1 MKRFNWALSLVFLSA
16 LSAPQATFAQ
26 GKQLV
31 ALGAGP
37 QQGTFYAV
45 LSSYGKLMKDELGW
59 NANVEVTG
67 GPTNNVQLAHGG
79 QIEFGISTMAPIY
92 EGYTGTGWTKGKEH
106 DNIRSVLGTFSSRF
120 YFYTFSDRGI
130 AKAADVA
137 GKRVSAG
144 STGSTPAL
152 FSKRVFEVLGGAP
165 SAYITGGFADLNNQ
179 LRDGLV
185 DAGFI
190 VSGLPHPAVTELS
203 VRREMTVFSFDE
215 AERKKIQESYP
226 YLKDCVIPADT
237 YKGQTKDVD
246 SLCLWNA
253 IITHKDVSEEMVYN
267 LTKTVLENLPTLV
280 QAHKSATQTSAE
292 NVAVLAI
299 PLHKGA
305 ARYYAEKGLAIPDA
319 AKPVD

>member
-1 MKRFNWALSLVFLSA
+1 MRRSNWALSLGLLIA
-16 LSAPQATFAQ
+16 LSAPEVAFAQ

-37 QQGTFYAV
+37 QRGTFYAV
-45 LSSYGKLMKDELGW
+45 LASYGKLLKDKLEW
-59 NANVEVTG
+59 STNVEVTG
-67 GPTNNVQLAHGG
+67 GPTNNVQLTHGG
-79 QIEFGISTMAPIY
+79 KVEFGISTMAPIY
-92 EGYTGTGWTKGKEH
+92 EGYTGTGWTKGKKH

-120 YFYTFSDRGI
+120 YFYTFADRGI
-130 AKAADVA
+130 SKAADVA
-137 GKRVSAG
+137 GKRISAG
-144 STGSTPAL
+144 STGSTPSL
-152 FSKRVFEVLGGAP
+152 FSKRIFEVLGGAP
-165 SAYITGGFADLNNQ
+165 DAYITGGFADLNNQ

-203 VRREMTVFSFDE
+203 VRRKMVVFSFDA
-215 AERKKIQESYP
+215 AERKKIQGSYP
-226 YLKDCVIPADT
+226 YLQDCVIPAET
-237 YKGQTKDVD
+237 YKGQDNNVD

-253 IITHKDVSEEMVYN
+253 IITHKGVSDKMVYD
-267 LTKTVLENLPTLV
+267 LTKTVFANLPTLV
-280 QAHKSATQTSAE
+280 QAHKSATQTSAD

-305 ARYYAEKGLAIPDA
+305 ARYYTEKGLTIPDA

>member
-1 MKRFNWALSLVFLSA
+1 MKRNYWALSLGLLLA
-16 LSAPQATFAQ
+16 LGTSEMAVAQ

-31 ALGAGP
+31 AMGAGP

-45 LSSYGKLMKDELGW
+45 LSSYGKLLKDELGW
-59 NANVEVTG
+59 NTNVEVTG

-92 EGYTGTGWTKGKEH
+92 EGYTGTGWTEGKKH

-120 YFYTFSDRGI
+120 YFYTFADREISRAG
-130 AKAADVA
+130 DVA
-137 GKRVSAG
+137 GKRLSAG

-165 SAYITGGFADLNNQ
+165 SAYVTGSFADLNNQ

-203 VRREMTVFSFDE
+203 VRREMTVFSFDA
-215 AERKKIQESYP
+215 AERKKIQGSYP

-237 YKGQTKDVD
+237 YKGQTADVA

-253 IITHKDVSEEMVYN
+253 IITHKDVSEEMVYD
-267 LTKTVLENLPTLV
+267 LTRTVLENLPTLV
-280 QAHKSATQTSAE
+280 EAHKSATQTSAE

-305 ARYYAEKGLAIPDA
+305 ARYYAEKGLTIPDA